1 MPPYDEDDMR
11 RAEKIAQKLAQEAE
25 AKRQDEAARE
35 AERKRREG

>member
-25 AKRQDEAARE
+25 AKRKDDAARE
-35 AERKRREG
+35 AEKNRKG